1 MSLGESINQDSTPPS
16 SSIRHFLIVPS
27 FNPERRH
34 SWANV
39 ISYISARNS
48 DITSSINVT
57 NAEAT
62 RSFSSI
68 NIRSFPFQCCGERRN
83 SSQRQPVEQIS
94 KNNFT
99 HRKSS
104 TPSISSRRP
113 SKNLIRNHRKTN
125 TKPAIISSSIT
136 IPTLTKSTKKR
147 RRRGGMAS
155 ACTSCVSSNHSR
167 RPSSTTLDDITAIPA
182 ISSSTNPPLLTR
194 LGQII
199 LRRRT
204 TGGTNNSTSS
214 TIVNNKSR

>member
-1 MSLGESINQDSTPPS
+1 KSITSVTNNSPPPVISITRS
-16 SSIRHFLIVPS
+16 SSSSELLVSTIQPFLTVQ
-27 FNPERRH
+27 EKK
-34 SWANV
+34 V
-39 ISYISARNS
+39 ISSAPRS
-48 DITSSINVT
+48 FS
-57 NAEAT
+57 
-62 RSFSSI
+62 SFSSI

-83 SSQRQPVEQIS
+83 SSQRQPVEQTS